1 MKISIHIKT
10 IVRTLPL
17 VVAGFLLAGCEP
29 DKIEETIAPDTPL
42 QASFTMAPVQG
53 RTNRYLVT
61 NTTEGA
67 IATRWDIGT
76 GAGWTMGRFV
86 DTVFYPD
93 AGTYTIKMQSLNK
106 AGVLYEAAP
115 VTVNVATS
123 DPVAGNLVQGG
134 KMNAD
139 DDAKWTKLTISAG
152 VSFALKD
159 GKMVATG
166 GSWGHA
172 AIYQPLQ
179 VEANKKYRFSM
190 LVSGSGA
197 SDTWFEVYFGTA
209 APVQGSDYSSGGN
222 RIGLNTWTGCGKT
235 AFSGNIATIG
245 CTGSLLGKNGE
256 VTFTQSGTIYLLIK
270 TGGANLGTGGI
281 SIDNVEFRGF

>member
-1 MKISIHIKT
+1 MVTQNSDNTIIMKRSVNIKAIILSLSLT
-10 IVRTLPL
+10 GIIFSLT
-17 VVAGFLLAGCEP
+17 GCEP
-29 DKIEETIAPDTPL
+29 DKIEEAIAPDTPL
-42 QASFTMAPVQG
+42 NASFTLAPVQG

-76 GAGWTMGRFV
+76 GTGWAMGRFA

-123 DPVAGNLVQGG
+123 DPAAGNLVQGG

-139 DDAKWTKLTISAG
+139 DDAKWSRLAISNG
-152 VSFALKD
+152 VSFALSN

-166 GSWGHA
+166 GGWGHA
-172 AIYQPLQ
+172 AIYQPIQ
-179 VEANKKYRFSM
+179 VEANKRYKFSM

-209 APVQGSDYSSGGN
+209 APVQNSDYSSGGN
-222 RIGLNTWTGCGKT
+222 RIGLNTWTGCGKS
-235 AFSGNIATIG
+235 AFSGNIASIG

-256 VTFTQSGTIYLLIK
+256 VTFAQGGTIYLLIK
-270 TGGANLGTGGI
+270 TG
-281 SIDNVEFRGF
+281 

>member
-17 VVAGFLLAGCEP
+17 VVAGLLLAGCEP

-76 GAGWTMGRFV
+76 GAGWTMGRFA

-256 VTFTQSGTIYLLIK
+256 ITFTQSGTIYLLIK